1 MNSGTT
7 QVSANP
13 KNGAWVIALMLA
25 PVFIVS
31 TELWITR
38 WSGIGA
44 SYWDSVGLVV
54 ALLAGLL
61 CLWQLSLRV
70 AARVGLSAVYIVLGA
85 AFLFF
90 YSLHFVCALFH
101 DCL

>member
-1 MNSGTT
+1 MNSGST
-7 QVSANP
+7 QVSANHE
-13 KNGAWVIALMLA
+13 NGAWVIALMLA

-38 WSGIGA
+38 WSGNGV
-44 SYWDSVGLVV
+44 SYWDLVRFVV

-61 CLWQLSLRV
+61 CLWQLPLRV
-70 AARVGLSAVYIVLGA
+70 AGRVGLSTVYIVLGA

-90 YSLHFVCALFH
+90 YSLYFVCALFR

>member
-1 MNSGTT
+1 MNSGST
-7 QVSANP
+7 QVSAKP
-13 KNGAWVIALMLA
+13 KNVTWVIALILL
-25 PVFIVS
+25 PVFLVS

-44 SYWDSVGLVV
+44 TYWDFVGLIV

-61 CLWQLSLRV
+61 CLWQLPLRI

-90 YSLHFVCALFH
+90 YALYFVCALFR